1 MGILMNH
8 FSTKKSLKYLAKHAA
23 MSHIIKR

>member
-8 FSTKKSLKYLAKHAA
+8 FSTKASLKYLTKHAA
-23 MSHIIKR
+23 MSHIVKR